1 MAETTTTPHTTI
13 PFTPCL
19 RTMDSTAVS
28 SIEASL
34 TQWACWNRWSDA
46 LVPEDACP
54 AYTNSAAVGPVLW
67 GGMGLVAGVAAWSV
81 AWMVVGG
88 LLFAA
93 L

>member
-1 MAETTTTPHTTI
+1 
-13 PFTPCL
+13 
-19 RTMDSTAVS
+19 
-28 SIEASL
+28 
-34 TQWACWNRWSDA
+34 
-46 LVPEDACP
+46 VPEDACP